1 MDFQYELALSL
12 ASAFLLF
19 AFRLLQAVD
28 NEALSLIFKFNLS
41 NLIKVIQS
49 LGPNTQCLN
58 YAWQ

>member
-49 LGPNTQCLN
+49 LGPNTQYLN